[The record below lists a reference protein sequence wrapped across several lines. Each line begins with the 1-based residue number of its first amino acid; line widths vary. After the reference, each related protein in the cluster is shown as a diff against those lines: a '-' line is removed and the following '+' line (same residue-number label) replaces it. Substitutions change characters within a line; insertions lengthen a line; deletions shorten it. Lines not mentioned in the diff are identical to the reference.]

1 MRFHR
6 TGIRVSAAVK
16 KHMNTGFSM
25 TNFRIRSAACI
36 HITYTKLDID
46 RMNAAAGYL
55 IGEHDFKSFCSIH
68 TQTETTVRTITDLSV
83 KKEGSLITIRVT
95 GTGFLYNMVRIIAG
109 TLIEV
114 GNGKYPPEHIK
125 EILKHCD
132 RSCAGP
138 TAPARGLTLV
148 EYEFL

>member
-1 MRFHR
+1 
-6 TGIRVSAAVK
+6 
-16 KHMNTGFSM
+16 
-25 TNFRIRSAACI
+25 
-36 HITYTKLDID
+36 
-46 RMNAAAGYL
+46 MNAAAGYL

-68 TQTETTVRTITDLSV
+68 AQTETTVRTITDLSV
-83 KKEGSLITIRVT
+83 KREGSLITIRVT

-114 GNGKYPPEHIK
+114 GNSKYPPEHIK
-125 EILKHCD
+125 EILQQCD
-132 RSCAGP
+132 RGCAGP